1 MKPLSKRKQARLRAL
16 GREVQA
22 SSEEEC
28 CFLFGKLVG
37 EDYTS
42 LAEVSPEAWEII
54 WEKAYPETWPLNEDG
69 ESKKEL
75 DQNFRSDAFGIM
87 QKYFEQR
94 LGQQRLF

>member
-28 CFLFGKLVG
+28 CFLFGELVG

-42 LAEVSPEAWEII
+42 LAEVSPKDWETIL
-54 WEKAYPETWPLNEDG
+54 EKAYPETWHLNEDG
-69 ESKKEL
+69 ENEKYL
-75 DQNFRSDAFGIM
+75 DQNFRSEAFGIM
-87 QKYFEQR
+87 QKYLEQR

>member
-42 LAEVSPEAWEII
+42 LAEVSPKDWDMIL
-54 WEKAYPETWPLNEDG
+54 EKAYPETWHPNEDG
-69 ESKKEL
+69 ENEKEL
-75 DQNFRSDAFGIM
+75 DQNFRSEAFVIM
-87 QKYFEQR
+87 QKYLEQR